1 MDSYVRGMR
10 LKPRVPPGSDLVS
23 RNCPKCVLAWV
34 GEERTCESNSFRYKV
49 GNTGRYQ
56 WNVEFT

>member
-23 RNCPKCVLAWV
+23 RNCPKCVLAGG
-34 GEERTCESNSFRYKV
+34 GESRLVKASALVIK
-49 GNTGRYQ
+49 
-56 WNVEFT
+56 